1 LINFNK
7 IFENSKENN
16 PNLKLNANYPE
27 FKEDIYKC
35 VKCGFCLT
43 ACPTYLD
50 TGLETESPRGR
61 IALMRAVTE
70 ERLPLTNRI
79 IDHWALCLQCRACE
93 AVCPSGVPFGH
104 MMESTRN
111 AVNISGKQGLT
122 TKLVGLIFL
131 RFLLKNLGILRFLF
145 KILYITQILKLHKL
159 FQWKIVSSLLPKQLS
174 NTLGNPPIINRRF
187 FTTTSKTIKPNTP
200 YPKKKVV
207 LLAGCIMPLTH
218 SETLHACVEVLK
230 INGCEVMI
238 PEQQGCCGALNIHNG
253 ELKSGKEM
261 AKKNIES
268 FLESKPDAIISA
280 SAGCGS
286 TMKEYHQL
294 LKEDP
299 KLLDQATLFS
309 KLTKDITEFLIE
321 LPLIKPKG
329 KLNKKVIFQNPCH
342 LLHAQNIY
350 EEPKKILDLIPGLDI
365 IESIDENCCGAA
377 GIYSI
382 LQQSTS
388 QRILEKKLANLLK
401 ESPDLILTANPG
413 CMIQIEQGL
422 KSKASNTQILHII
435 ELLYQSYITEIS

>member
-1 LINFNK
+1 MINFNK

-145 KILYITQILKLHKL
+145 KIVL
-159 FQWKIVSSLLPKQLS
+159 
-174 NTLGNPPIINRRF
+174 
-187 FTTTSKTIKPNTP
+187 TS
-200 YPKKKVV
+200 
-207 LLAGCIMPLTH
+207 
-218 SETLHACVEVLK
+218 
-230 INGCEVMI
+230 
-238 PEQQGCCGALNIHNG
+238 
-253 ELKSGKEM
+253 
-261 AKKNIES
+261 
-268 FLESKPDAIISA
+268 
-280 SAGCGS
+280 
-286 TMKEYHQL
+286 
-294 LKEDP
+294 
-299 KLLDQATLFS
+299 
-309 KLTKDITEFLIE
+309 
-321 LPLIKPKG
+321 
-329 KLNKKVIFQNPCH
+329 
-342 LLHAQNIY
+342 
-350 EEPKKILDLIPGLDI
+350 
-365 IESIDENCCGAA
+365 
-377 GIYSI
+377 GI
-382 LQQSTS
+382 
-388 QRILEKKLANLLK
+388 
-401 ESPDLILTANPG
+401 
-413 CMIQIEQGL
+413 
-422 KSKASNTQILHII
+422 
-435 ELLYQSYITEIS
+435 